1 MREGPI
7 GEAEVDVELAAAAV
21 PVLGGGGGELCLSR
35 RQPQLLEQLHRHLV
49 RLHARHLSRGRVRPD
64 TRDGAVVLCTPCAA
78 LMPDRIAAH
87 STSPSE

>member
-1 MREGPI
+1 MREGPV

-21 PVLGGGGGELCLSR
+21 PVLGGGGGELCLPR

-49 RLHARHLSRGRVRPD
+49 RLHARHLSRGRCGLLRGMG
-64 TRDGAVVLCTPCAA
+64 TLCAA